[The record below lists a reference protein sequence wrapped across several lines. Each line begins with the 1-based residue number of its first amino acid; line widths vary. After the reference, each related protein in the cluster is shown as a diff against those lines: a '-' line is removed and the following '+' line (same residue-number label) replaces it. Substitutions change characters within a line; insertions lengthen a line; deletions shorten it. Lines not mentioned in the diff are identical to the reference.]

1 MNDNNGLFDAK
12 LQELS
17 AAYADLQTYIAAL
30 ESAEPEQ
37 VHQAHARLELEW
49 EDTVA
54 ELRARAKAMRYF
66 TAQQLS
72 SVQLEYCRK
81 AQDILNESMKRSWAH
96 LSGDS
101 ESDNMALYAEYAIDF
116 ATLAMR
122 HALLA
127 AAAALDVQSDEQQE
141 ETSLL

>member
-1 MNDNNGLFDAK
+1 MEN
-12 LQELS
+12 
-17 AAYADLQTYIAAL
+17 
-30 ESAEPEQ
+30 
-37 VHQAHARLELEW
+37 EW
-49 EDTVA
+49 ADTVVD
-54 ELRARAKAMRYF
+54 LKARAQAMRYF

-81 AQDILNESMKRSWAH
+81 AQDILNESMKRSWAN
-96 LSGDS
+96 LAGDS

-127 AAAALDVQSDEQQE
+127 AAAALDVQNDEQQE

>member
-1 MNDNNGLFDAK
+1 MTENNGLFDAK

-17 AAYADLQTYIAAL
+17 AAYADLQKHIAAL
-30 ESAEPEQ
+30 ESADPEK
-37 VHQAHARLELEW
+37 VHKAHRDLENEW
-49 EDTVA
+49 ADTVVD
-54 ELRARAKAMRYF
+54 LKARAQAMRYF

-81 AQDILNESMKRSWAH
+81 AQDLLNESMKRSWAN
-96 LSGDS
+96 LAGDS

-127 AAAALDVQSDEQQE
+127 AAAALDVQNDEQQE